1 MSSNNQQTIIQAVRN
16 ITSAMM
22 GGSSKS
28 GGISKEGNPFQLL
41 PGAKGIF
48 NN

>member
-1 MSSNNQQTIIQAVRN
+1 
-16 ITSAMM
+16 M

-48 NN
+48 NNWKYIENLIKN